1 MKPKIYAMIPARF
14 GSQRLR
20 LKNLALIQG
29 KPLIYYAIQA
39 AKKTNCFDKII
50 INSDH
55 KIFSHIAKRYKVG
68 FYKRPKQLGSSNTQS
83 DDIVNDF
90 IKKFSNCDIVTWVN
104 PIAPLQESNEI
115 KEILKFFEKKNIDS
129 LFTVENKKTH
139 SNFNKKPLN
148 YIRKSKFAKTQDL
161 KEIQLFVY
169 SLMIWRKKTFLK
181 EFKKNKKAFFCGTTF
196 FYPVKKMSSII
207 VKNIEDLKLAD
218 YLMKSKSK
226 KFILK
231 YDKIL
236 QSKKN
241 KQWKK

>member
-1 MKPKIYAMIPARF
+1 MKPKIYAMIPARY

-39 AKKTNCFDKII
+39 AKKSNCFNKII

-55 KIFSHIAKRYKVG
+55 KIFSNVAKRYKVE
-68 FYKRPKQLGSSNTQS
+68 FYKRPKQLGSSNTKS
-83 DDIVNDF
+83 DDIIKDF
-90 IKKFSNCDIVTWVN
+90 FKKFFNCDIVVWVN
-104 PIAPLQESNEI
+104 PIAPLQESSEV
-115 KEILKFFEKKNIDS
+115 KEILNFFVKKKIDS
-129 LFTVENKKTH
+129 LFTVENKKIH

-148 YIRKSKFAKTQDL
+148 YIMRSKFAKTQDL
-161 KEIQLFVY
+161 KEVQLFVY
-169 SLMIWRKKTFLK
+169 SLMIWRKKSFLK
-181 EFKKNKKAFFCGTTF
+181 EFKKSKKAFFCGKTF
-196 FYPVKKMSSII
+196 FYPVKKMSTII

-226 KFILK
+226 KFVLK

-236 QSKKN
+236 QSNKS
-241 KQWKK
+241 KQWQN

>member
-1 MKPKIYAMIPARF
+1 MLTKSKSAPCLLETTLINYNLKLMKPKIYAMIPARF

-90 IKKFSNCDIVTWVN
+90 IFSC
-104 PIAPLQESNEI
+104 
-115 KEILKFFEKKNIDS
+115 
-129 LFTVENKKTH
+129 
-139 SNFNKKPLN
+139 
-148 YIRKSKFAKTQDL
+148 
-161 KEIQLFVY
+161 
-169 SLMIWRKKTFLK
+169 
-181 EFKKNKKAFFCGTTF
+181 
-196 FYPVKKMSSII
+196 
-207 VKNIEDLKLAD
+207 
-218 YLMKSKSK
+218 
-226 KFILK
+226 
-231 YDKIL
+231 
-236 QSKKN
+236 
-241 KQWKK
+241 